1 MKKKQ
6 VLSQFYASSCV
17 IIFKYMFNQI
27 IKPMKKVF
35 AFLAAAV
42 LFAGMANAQLSIN
55 GGLATQMKTSTGTLP
70 LLGTYTARDTNMTG
84 FFLGVSY
91 NLPITGGLSVAPGIY
106 YQNLSHS
113 TATDVII
120 GTLHTKSVEQAI
132 AIPILFNYGVE
143 ISDGVKLFGFV
154 GPNITY
160 GLVKTG
166 TSWLGDTEP
175 ADPTLDYYGG
185 DDPEYSQLNIF
196 GTIGAG
202 LQYHSLRFQ
211 LGYQMGFMDRT
222 TADNTTEKVNNFFV
236 GVGYAL

>member
-1 MKKKQ
+1 MKK
-6 VLSQFYASSCV
+6 Y
-17 IIFKYMFNQI
+17 
-27 IKPMKKVF
+27 F

-42 LFAGMANAQLSIN
+42 LFAGVANAQVSIN
-55 GGLATQMKTSTGTLP
+55 GGLATQMKTFTGTVP
-70 LLGTYTARDTNMTG
+70 VFGTYSDRDTNMTG
-84 FFLGVSY
+84 FFIGVSY

-106 YQNLSHS
+106 YQNLSNS
-113 TATDVII
+113 TTTDVVVS
-120 GTLHTKSVEQAI
+120 TLHTKSIENAI

-143 ISDGVKLFGFV
+143 VSDGVKVFGFL

-160 GLVKTG
+160 GLTKTF
-166 TSWLGDTEP
+166 TWWLGDNEP
-175 ADPTLDYYGG
+175 ADPSNDYYGG
-185 DDPEYSQLNIF
+185 DNPDYGQLNVF

-222 TADNTTEKVNNFFV
+222 KADNTTEKVNNFFV